1 MVNDDWRLEMLDG
14 NAARQWDDF
23 ENLMGR
29 RVLGWVGGAA
39 VLTGLVFLLV
49 VAVSRGWVGEEARVL
64 MAGATSLA
72 MVAAG
77 LWMLERRRARD
88 VGLSAAAA
96 GCAGLFATLVVAGP
110 GYGLLPTLGALA
122 GALAAGALTTVLALR
137 WRSQVMGWLG
147 LIGAVA
153 APLLV
158 DATGDAAIALMLT
171 AYVATAAVGIWQRWH
186 AIAFAAF
193 GLGAYQLLIWIARIA
208 PAGETDAGA
217 LAALAV

>member
-1 MVNDDWRLEMLDG
+1 MVNDWRPDMVGED
-14 NAARQWDDF
+14 ASDTWEDF
-23 ENLMGR
+23 ENVVGR
-29 RVLGWVGGAA
+29 RVLGWMGGGA

-72 MVAAG
+72 LVAAG
-77 LWMLERRRARD
+77 VWMLERRRARD

-110 GYGLLPTLGALA
+110 GYGLVAAPGALA

-147 LIGAVA
+147 LLGAVA
-153 APLLV
+153 SPLLV
-158 DATGDAAIALMLT
+158 DATGDAAIALML
-171 AYVATAAVGIWQRWH
+171 
-186 AIAFAAF
+186 
-193 GLGAYQLLIWIARIA
+193 
-208 PAGETDAGA
+208 
-217 LAALAV
+217 